1 MKVLTKVVMMALI
14 MGAMNPMMAKE
25 NNSLEPRVSIQE
37 LEQGKVQLTYVG
49 EAPEKLYVQIFNQK
63 NRKIFEETVTAN
75 SAIKK
80 PYNISS
86 LPYGEY
92 QFKVKVAD
100 KLIVH
105 NVTHKAPENPATVK
119 LIATPFDNSKIRLM
133 VVGPEFKEFKL
144 SIYDNRSNK
153 LLFEENIS
161 QSENVAK
168 IFNLKATGVKS
179 VNLILSHKNNVV
191 QNKTIRL

>member
-14 MGAMNPMMAKE
+14 MGALNPMMAKE

-49 EAPEKLYVQIFNQK
+49 ESPEKLYVQIFDQQNH
-63 NRKIFEETVTAN
+63 RIFKETITAN

-105 NVTHKAPENPATVK
+105 NVSHKAPENQNMVK
-119 LIATPFDNSKIRLM
+119 LIVAPMDNSKIRM
-133 VVGPEFKEFKL
+133 NVVSTEFKEFRL
-144 SIYDNRSNK
+144 RIYDDRSNK

-161 QSENVAK
+161 QSENVGR
-168 IFNLKATGVKS
+168 IFNFKATGVKS
-179 VNLILSHKNNVV
+179 VNLVLSHKNNVV